1 MSAQDPHRILIQSA
15 RTFLGKS
22 DGKDKLLAT
31 LQYISMFVSA
41 GSPGSAKKIQTSITA
56 ARKVFRICKPLESL
70 APLVLNPSLDW
81 RKPPHIEILKKL
93 KCVLMAIYFGGDHVV
108 WMKQAGLIDSAV
120 SFQKLSMYGWFG
132 GSLCTIVTEI
142 YELQAMVKR
151 KYGETDVEYEKRQ
164 EKVQKELKEKSIVV
178 IHAVFQALLA
188 LGLLGLL
195 APEGKRRW
203 RPRTVGLF
211 GIASSAI
218 NCYMMYPPVLPSLV
232 GSSAPDKKK
241 KY

>member
-1 MSAQDPHRILIQSA
+1 MAAQEPHRILIQSA
-15 RTFLGKS
+15 KTFLAKS

-31 LQYISMFVSA
+31 LQYISMFVSGGA
-41 GSPGSAKKIQTSITA
+41 PGSVKKIQTSITA

-93 KCVLMAIYFGGDHVV
+93 KCILMAIYFGADHVV
-108 WMKQAGLIDSAV
+108 WMKQAGLIDSAET
-120 SFQKLSMYGWFG
+120 FQKLSMYGWFG
-132 GSLCTIVTEI
+132 GSLCTIITEL
-142 YELQAMVKR
+142 YELQAMIKR
-151 KYGETDVEYEKRQ
+151 KYGETDAEYEKRQ
-164 EKVQKELKEKSIVV
+164 EEVQKQLKEKSIVL

-218 NCYMMYPPVLPSLV
+218 NCYMMYPPVLPSLMKTSLS
-232 GSSAPDKKK
+232 GKKMA
-241 KY
+241 

>member
-1 MSAQDPHRILIQSA
+1 MAAQDPHRIVIQSA
-15 RTFLGKS
+15 KTFLAKS

-41 GSPGSAKKIQTSITA
+41 GAPGSVKKIKTSITA

-81 RKPPHIEILKKL
+81 RKPAHIEILKKL
-93 KCVLMAIYFGGDHVV
+93 KCVLMAVYFGADHVV
-108 WMKQAGLIDSAV
+108 WMKQAGLMESAQT
-120 SFQKLSMYGWFG
+120 FQKLSMYGWFG
-132 GSLCTIVTEI
+132 GSLCTIVTEL
-142 YELQAMVKR
+142 YEIQDMIKR
-151 KYGETDVEYEKRQ
+151 KRGETDGDYEKRQ
-164 EKVQKELKEKSIVV
+164 EELQKQLKEKAVV
-178 IHAVFQALLA
+178 LIHAVFQALLA
-188 LGLLGLL
+188 QGLLGLM

-218 NCYMMYPPVLPSLV
+218 NCYMMYPPVLPSLMK
-232 GSSAPDKKK
+232 SSDKKK
-241 KY
+241 EA